1 MSKSARDTPVQPSR
15 DLATEPAQELNRS
28 HDAHKDTNSP
38 SPAKRRTATKAR
50 SYRSRRND
58 ADSRNQ
64 KRKQPNA
71 QKHGIFSK
79 NFLIPGEDPHEF
91 KELHSALIDEWKPSG
106 VTQEEA
112 VFSLA
117 DLMWRKRREQKF
129 LQAKFFADSWNADH
143 VAFDENQGLG
153 FFATTMRFKPEIA
166 FEKYATWFLRP
177 KKIQHLKQKFPRW
190 NYQSTSEWAEAVINE
205 IETVL
210 VPATPSLEPPG
221 PWEKVDIVQEHRR
234 EMNSKFRMVEVMLDS
249 IPLFERDL
257 DLRDRLDGMIFRQ
270 VKYLIQLKSMQ
281 QMLQQTST
289 G

>member
-1 MSKSARDTPVQPSR
+1 MSKSASDTPVQPSR

-28 HDAHKDTNSP
+28 RDAHKDTNSP
-38 SPAKRRTATKAR
+38 SSAKRRTAAKAH

-58 ADSRNQ
+58 ADTRRQ

-79 NFLIPGEDPHEF
+79 NLVIPGEDPQEF
-91 KELHSALIDEWKPSG
+91 KELYSALIDDWKPSG

-117 DLMWRKRREQKF
+117 DLMWRKRREQRF
-129 LQAKFFADSWNADH
+129 IEAKFYRDSWNPGH
-143 VAFDENQGLG
+143 VAFDENNGLQA
-153 FFATTMRFKPEIA
+153 FATTMLIKPEIA

-177 KKIQHLKQKFPRW
+177 DKIRHLKQKFPRS
-190 NYQSTSEWAEAVINE
+190 NYQSSSEWAEAVINE

-210 VPATPSLEPPG
+210 MPATPSFEPPDPG
-221 PWEKVDIVQEHRR
+221 KKVDLQEPSR
-234 EMNSKFRMVEVMLDS
+234 EMAAKFQMVDVMFHS

-257 DLRDRLDGMIFRQ
+257 DVRDRLDGMIFRQ
-270 VKYLIQLKSMQ
+270 VKYLVQLKSMQ
-281 QMLQQTST
+281 QTLRQISAK
-289 G
+289 